1 VTPWLDKAGERP
13 LILED
18 GLKQPNDASEAA
30 RAELEQRRHEKEAEA
45 RLSSIVESSD
55 DAIVSK
61 DLQGVVKS
69 WNAGAERLFGYS
81 ADEVIGRHISII
93 IPEARRSEEDD
104 ILSRIR
110 RGERV
115 DHFETVRRRKDG
127 SLVDI
132 SLTVSPVRN
141 ADGEIIGAS
150 KIARDI
156 TERIRA
162 QEQQRLLLWEMN
174 HRVKNLFALVSGIV
188 GLSARSKG
196 TTDEIVA
203 AIQER
208 LSALGRAQDLT
219 LREIRPGGSQKD
231 RTTTL
236 RALADAVLSPYQHEG
251 SLSIEGPDLS
261 IGGPS
266 LTNFALVLHETATNA
281 VKYGALSSP
290 TGRIEV
296 KWRIED
302 EDLLLSWRES
312 GGPKVSKSDKPDGFG
327 TTLAHAA
334 VAQLG
339 GRLSRDWNPDGLC
352 IALVIPVSSLA
363 P

>member
-1 VTPWLDKAGERP
+1 LDDP
-13 LILED
+13 P
-18 GLKQPNDASEAA
+18 KQPNDVSEAA
-30 RAELEQRRHEKEAEA
+30 RAEPERRRREKEAESM
-45 RLSSIVESSD
+45 LSSIVQSSD

-61 DLQGVVKS
+61 DLEGIVKS
-69 WNAGAERLFGYS
+69 WNEGAERLFGYS

-115 DHFETVRRRKDG
+115 DHFETIRRRKDG
-127 SLVDI
+127 SLIDI

-156 TERIRA
+156 TERMRA
-162 QEQQRLLLWEMN
+162 QEQQRLLLREMN
-174 HRVKNLFALVSGIV
+174 HRIKNLFALVSGIV
-188 GLSARSKG
+188 ALSARSKG
-196 TTDEIVA
+196 TTDEIVG

-219 LREIRPGGSQKD
+219 LREIRAGNSQKET
-231 RTTTL
+231 TTTL
-236 RALADAVLSPYQHEG
+236 RALADAILSPYQHEG
-251 SLSIEGPDLS
+251 SFSVAGPDLS

-266 LTNFALVLHETATNA
+266 LTNVALILHETATNA

-302 EDLLLSWRES
+302 DDLLLSWRES
-312 GGPKVSKSDKPDGFG
+312 GGPRVSKPDEPDGFG

-339 GRLSRDWNPDGLC
+339 GQLSRDWNPDGLC
-352 IALVIPVSSLA
+352 IALVIPLSSLA
-363 P
+363 R

>member
-1 VTPWLDKAGERP
+1 LDDR
-13 LILED
+13 
-18 GLKQPNDASEAA
+18 LKQPNDAPESA
-30 RAELEQRRHEKEAEA
+30 RAELGRRQLEKEAEA

-61 DLQGVVKS
+61 DLAGVIKS

-81 ADEVIGRHISII
+81 ADEVVGQHISII
-93 IPEARRSEEDD
+93 IPATRRSEEDD

-115 DHFETVRRRKDG
+115 DHFETLRRRKDG
-127 SLVDI
+127 SFVDI

-141 ADGEIIGAS
+141 AEGDIIGAS

-162 QEQQRLLLWEMN
+162 QEQQQLLLREMN
-174 HRVKNLFALVSGIV
+174 HRVKNLFALVGGIV
-188 GLSARSKG
+188 ALSARSKG
-196 TTDEIVA
+196 TTDEIVT

-219 LREIRPGGSQKD
+219 LRETRSGDSQKES
-231 RTTTL
+231 TTTL
-236 RALADAVLSPYQHEG
+236 RALSDAILSPYQHEG
-251 SLSIEGPDLS
+251 SFSIEGPDLS

-266 LTNFALVLHETATNA
+266 LTNFALILHETATNA

-296 KWRIED
+296 TWRIED
-302 EDLLLSWRES
+302 GDLLLSWRES
-312 GGPKVSKSDKPDGFG
+312 GGPRVSKPDEPEGFG
-327 TTLAHAA
+327 TTLADAA
-334 VAQLG
+334 VAQLS

-363 P
+363 A